1 MVITLTP
8 EIEQALVEAAEEQ
21 GISPE
26 RLALTRLHESFVKPT
41 VTEPEPATGETLF
54 DSLQG
59 LIGVLDSSKLVP
71 GGAQMSKNSSQKF
84 TEILLQKRKTN
95 HL

>member
-8 EIEQALVEAAEEQ
+8 EIEQALVEATQQQ
-21 GISPE
+21 GVPPE
-26 RLALTRLHESFVKPT
+26 RLALTRLRECFVKPT
-41 VTEPEPATGETLF
+41 VAEPEPATGETLF
-54 DSLQG
+54 DSLQR
-59 LIGVLDSSKLVP
+59 LIGVLDSSQKIP

-84 TEILLQKRKTN
+84 TEILLKKRKTN